1 MNHDRL
7 PGELEALQR
16 ELTERDRPCPSAN
29 LRDRVLGNTRAQ
41 VRRDRRR
48 SGWIFAGQ
56 AAAVALVWINL
67 SLSVTRST
75 NLGIT
80 LGETPPSVDV
90 LARQVQE
97 ILPDIS
103 QREAHRQA
111 LLLQASWNLTAQ
123 PNFSTCS
130 ITSSELHESLD
141 DLFSNGG

>member
-7 PGELEALQR
+7 PPELEELQR
-16 ELTERDRPCPSAN
+16 ELAERDRPCPSSE
-29 LRDRVLGNTRAQ
+29 LRDRVLGSTQAQ
-41 VRRDRRR
+41 VRRERRR
-48 SGWIFAGQ
+48 GGWVFAGQ

-80 LGETPPSVDV
+80 LGESPPSVDELV
-90 LARQVQE
+90 RQVQE

-103 QREAHRQA
+103 QHEARRQA

-123 PNFSTCS
+123 PDFSTCS
-130 ITSSELHESLD
+130 MTSNDLHESLD
-141 DLFSNGG
+141 ALFSNGG